1 MPRVKTFDQEKTL
14 EKAMVLFWE
23 KGYFATSMQDLVDH
37 LKINRASLYAT
48 YGGKK
53 ELFTKSFQLYRTK
66 NIAGVRSFLDSQ
78 DNVRQGIKALLNM
91 AIENDERDFKRKGCF
106 VVNTATELIP
116 GDDFIVAVLNENKEV
131 FEEIF
136 YKYLKQ
142 SEEKGQIEKGK
153 DLRAIASLLFV
164 TYNGLKVVSKFDHDR
179 KHYSKMVSTV
189 LSLLD

>member
-1 MPRVKTFDQEKTL
+1 MARVKTFDQEKTL
-14 EKAMVLFWE
+14 EKAMELFWE

-48 YGGKK
+48 YGDKK
-53 ELFTKSFQLYRTK
+53 ELFSKAFQLYRTG
-66 NIAGVRSFLDSQ
+66 NIAGVKSFLDSQ
-78 DNVRQGIKALLNM
+78 DDARQGIKALFNM
-91 AIENDERDFKRKGCF
+91 AIEDDDQDPKRKGCF

-136 YKYLKQ
+136 YNYLKKN
-142 SEEKGQIEKGK
+142 EEKGQFEKGK

-164 TYNGLKVVSKFDHDR
+164 TYNGLKVVSKFDQDR
-179 KHYSKMVSTV
+179 KRYSNMVSTV
-189 LSLLD
+189 LTLLD